1 VPVLVPL
8 QIPEPQVVIIDKLDV
23 HLTGT
28 SFEVGLLITPSTWLN
43 HHMQLVQ
50 VWETMPVPIPDTLT
64 DSIPVPLPDSI
75 PVSLL
80 GPTVWDII

>member
-1 VPVLVPL
+1 VYISIIHPNPFIVNLVPVLVPL

-50 VWETMPVPIPDTLT
+50 VWETMPVP
-64 DSIPVPLPDSI
+64 LP
-75 PVSLL
+75 